1 MVRIDGKLLK
11 NNLKKGWTKQDF
23 ANHCHISIEEFEDF
37 LKKNFSEKDRKNLQ
51 KNSSH
56 QNFKQKPV
64 ETNQTEVAE
73 EQDPDAQ
80 LEHFKKQEQALRDQL
95 LCAEKHCKKLRS
107 SRKDCQGALRE
118 EKSFLDKIYQQI
130 KERQETVVN
139 LVKKMEKIDGGIAS
153 VKASK
158 SELTEKLLLIQNSIK
173 KLEKVVIKCY
183 SDGKIE
189 CADLEISDYSEKFQF
204 LTGDHPT
211 KDSWMTQ
218 IRELAENLTMKEVK
232 QLAKLLALLEILQKD
247 AQNFEIVFEQE
258 TQLSA
263 LLELVD
269 LTVTYLQ

>member
-189 CADLEISDYSEKFQF
+189 CADLEISDYSEK
-204 LTGDHPT
+204 DR
-211 KDSWMTQ
+211 KS
-218 IRELAENLTMKEVK
+218 V
-232 QLAKLLALLEILQKD
+232 
-247 AQNFEIVFEQE
+247 V
-258 TQLSA
+258 
-263 LLELVD
+263 
-269 LTVTYLQ
+269 